1 MADYVQLSNKGD
13 GTILGQSASDLVGFH
28 GATPSDQYATVSNAS
43 GSLGDT
49 NAALS
54 SVIACLKEKGLMAT

>member
-1 MADYVQLSNKGD
+1 MANYVQLSNKGD

-28 GATPSDQYATVSNAS
+28 GAAPSDQYATISNVS
-43 GSLGDT
+43 GTLGDT

-54 SVIACLKEKGLMAT
+54 LVIAALKEKGLIAT